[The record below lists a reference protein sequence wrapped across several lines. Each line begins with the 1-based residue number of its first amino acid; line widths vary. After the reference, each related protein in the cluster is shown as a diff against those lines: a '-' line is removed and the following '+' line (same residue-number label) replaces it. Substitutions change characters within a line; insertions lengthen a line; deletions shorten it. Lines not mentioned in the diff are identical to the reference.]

1 MTISSIDVVFFML
14 GIAILL
20 FVAKLFAEIAKRL
33 GIVAVFGEILAGIVL
48 GPTVL
53 GSFFPFITDVL
64 FPSEGA
70 RKLLLDIIANM
81 SIVLFLL
88 VAGIEADLNSVKRQ
102 GKVVFTVAISSLVVP
117 FVVIFF
123 SATLMPEIFGGP
135 GNLKNTVFALFIAT
149 ALSISAL
156 PVIAK
161 ILMDLNYYRSDLGAV
176 IIAAAI
182 LIDII
187 GWLLFASVLGLIG
200 KNESSYI
207 PLYFVIFLTLL
218 FAFFMLTFFRK
229 LMHKVL
235 PFIQAHFS
243 WPDSLITFALS
254 ITFISAAFTQWL
266 GVHALFGAFLAG
278 LAIGDTYHFK
288 EKARTTIE
296 QFVNSFFSPLFFGS
310 IGLYINF
317 ITNFNTILFLTYF
330 LIGTILK
337 LIGTFIGSK
346 MGNLS
351 NKEGIATGFAMNA
364 RGAMEIIIALVALRY
379 NVINEEIFVALVAFA
394 IVSSLLSGPIMKKIL
409 AIKMPTKFYDF
420 LDSNAF
426 IYTLENVDKFT
437 LIEKLSEVIAKNNSL
452 DSKIVKK
459 AVIEREKVMPTGLEH
474 GVAIPHAR
482 IEGLKK
488 PIIAVAVCP
497 RGVNFQSPDGNL
509 SYFVFLILTSNKDNL
524 KQLEIIADISK
535 SFRKTDYISEK
546 NFPVNYT
553 EFLALIKSGN
563 K

>member
-1 MTISSIDVVFFML
+1 
-14 GIAILL
+14 
-20 FVAKLFAEIAKRL
+20 
-33 GIVAVFGEILAGIVL
+33 
-48 GPTVL
+48 
-53 GSFFPFITDVL
+53 
-64 FPSEGA
+64 
-70 RKLLLDIIANM
+70 
-81 SIVLFLL
+81 
-88 VAGIEADLNSVKRQ
+88 
-102 GKVVFTVAISSLVVP
+102 
-117 FVVIFF
+117 
-123 SATLMPEIFGGP
+123 MPEVFGGP
-135 GNLKNTVFALFIAT
+135 GDLKNTIFALFIAT

-187 GWLLFASVLGLIG
+187 GWLLFAFTLELIG
-200 KNESSYI
+200 KNESSHI
-207 PLYFVIFLTLL
+207 PLYYVIALTIL

-229 LMHKVL
+229 LMHKTL
-235 PFIQAHFS
+235 PYIQAHFT
-243 WPDSLITFALS
+243 WTDSMITFALS
-254 ITFISAAFTQWL
+254 IAFISAAFTQWL
-266 GVHALFGAFLAG
+266 GIHALFGAFMAG

-296 QFVNSFFSPLFFGS
+296 KFVNSFFSPLFFGS

-524 KQLEIIADISK
+524 KQLEIIADITK

>member
-1 MTISSIDVVFFML
+1 MTISSIDIVFFML

-20 FVAKLFAEIAKRL
+20 FVAKLFAEIAKKL

-53 GSFFPFITDVL
+53 GFFFPFINDVL

-70 RKLLLDIIANM
+70 RKMLLDIIANI

-123 SATLMPEIFGGP
+123 LATIMPEVFGGP
-135 GNLKNTVFALFIAT
+135 GDLKNTIFALFIAT

-187 GWLLFASVLGLIG
+187 GWLLFAFTLGLIG

-207 PLYFVIFLTLL
+207 PLYYVIALTLL

-229 LMHKVL
+229 LMHKTL
-235 PFIQAHFS
+235 PYIQAHFT
-243 WPDSLITFALS
+243 WPDSMITFALS
-254 ITFISAAFTQWL
+254 IAFISAAFTQWL
-266 GVHALFGAFLAG
+266 GIHALFGAFMAG

-296 QFVNSFFSPLFFGS
+296 QFVNAFFSPLFFGS

-337 LIGTFIGSK
+337 LIGSFIGSK
-346 MGNLS
+346 MGKLS
-351 NKEGIATGFAMNA
+351 NKEGIAVGFAMNA

-379 NVINEEIFVALVAFA
+379 NVINEEIFVALVTFA
-394 IVSSLLSGPIMKKIL
+394 IVSSLLSAPIMKKIL
-409 AIKMPTKFYDF
+409 SIKMPTKFYDF

-426 IYTLENVDKFT
+426 IYTLENIDKFT
-437 LIEKLSEVIAKNNSL
+437 LIEKISEIIAKHNNLDSEIVKSAVIA
-452 DSKIVKK
+452 
-459 AVIEREKVMPTGLEH
+459 REEVMPTGLEH

-488 PIIAVAVCP
+488 PIIAVAICP
-497 RGVNFQSPDGNL
+497 RGINFQAPDGNP
-509 SYFVFLILTSNKDNL
+509 SFFVFLILTSSKDNL

-535 SFRKTDYISEK
+535 TFRKTDYISEK

-553 EFLALIKSGN
+553 EFLALIKSGS

>member
-20 FVAKLFAEIAKRL
+20 FVAKFFAEIAKRL

-48 GPTVL
+48 GPTLL
-53 GSFFPFITDVL
+53 GSFFPFITDIL

-88 VAGIEADLNSVKRQ
+88 VAGIEADLDSVKRQ

-117 FVVIFF
+117 FGVIFF

-135 GNLKNTVFALFIAT
+135 GNLQNTVFALFIAT

-182 LIDII
+182 LNDII
-187 GWLLFASVLGLIG
+187 GWLLFAFVLGLLG

-207 PLYFVIFLTLL
+207 PIYLVIVLTLL
-218 FAFFMLTFFRK
+218 FALFMLTSFRK

-235 PFIQAHFS
+235 PYIQAHFS
-243 WPDSLITFALS
+243 WPDALITFALS

-296 QFVNSFFSPLFFGS
+296 QFVNAFFAPLFFAT

-317 ITNFNTILFLTYF
+317 IDNFNILLFLQIFT
-330 LIGTILK
+330 IGTLFKIVGSL
-337 LIGTFIGSK
+337 IGSK
-346 MGNLS
+346 LGKLS
-351 NKEGIATGFAMNA
+351 NKEGLAVGFAMNA
-364 RGAMEIIIALVALRY
+364 RGAMEIIIAMVALRY
-379 NVINEEIFVALVAFA
+379 NIINEVIFVALISDA
-394 IVSSLLSGPIMKKIL
+394 IATSLISGPIIKKIL
-409 AIKMPTKFYDF
+409 SIKTPTKFYNF

-437 LIEKLSEVIAKNNSL
+437 LIEKLSEVIATNNNL
-452 DSKIVKK
+452 DSRIVKK
-459 AVIEREKVMPTGLEH
+459 AVTEREQVMPTGLEH

-482 IEGLKK
+482 IEDLKK
-488 PIIAVAVCP
+488 PIIALAVCP
-497 RGVNFQSPDGNL
+497 RGVNFQAPDGTL

>member
-1 MTISSIDVVFFML
+1 ML
-14 GIAILL
+14 
-20 FVAKLFAEIAKRL
+20 
-33 GIVAVFGEILAGIVL
+33 
-48 GPTVL
+48 P
-53 GSFFPFITDVL
+53 
-64 FPSEGA
+64 
-70 RKLLLDIIANM
+70 
-81 SIVLFLL
+81 
-88 VAGIEADLNSVKRQ
+88 
-102 GKVVFTVAISSLVVP
+102 
-117 FVVIFF
+117 
-123 SATLMPEIFGGP
+123 
-135 GNLKNTVFALFIAT
+135 
-149 ALSISAL
+149 
-156 PVIAK
+156 
-161 ILMDLNYYRSDLGAV
+161 Y
-176 IIAAAI
+176 
-182 LIDII
+182 
-187 GWLLFASVLGLIG
+187 
-200 KNESSYI
+200 
-207 PLYFVIFLTLL
+207 
-218 FAFFMLTFFRK
+218 
-229 LMHKVL
+229 
-235 PFIQAHFS
+235 IQAHFS
-243 WPDSLITFALS
+243 WPDSLITLALS

-497 RGVNFQSPDGNL
+497 RGVNFQAPDGTL